1 MKMKSKL
8 LLIVCGGILSGAVHG
23 ADLEYPPESAFK
35 RVVLAENP
43 TKDPNGIVDPM
54 ELSVAKDGRVFFA
67 ERRGFVKY
75 LDPKS
80 GEVKT
85 VGKVDVFTGLEDGLL
100 GMTLDPNFE
109 DNGWIYLF
117 HSPPDQEENHVSR
130 FTIKDDQLDLSSQKT
145 LIRIKTQR
153 KECCHSGGS
162 LNFDAAGNLYASVGD
177 NTNPFASDG
186 FSPSDEQEDRS
197 PWDAQKSSA
206 NMNDL
211 RGKILRVRPLADGTV
226 EIPDGNLFPKD
237 GSQGR
242 PEIYV
247 MGNRNP
253 YRISVDPRTG
263 YLYWG
268 EVGPDAGSINP
279 DRGPAGFDEINQAR
293 TAGFFGWPYFIAN
306 NKAYTR
312 YDFANKKSLEK
323 WDPAKPINASPN
335 NTGGKELPPAQS
347 AFIYYP
353 HSLSARFPAVNA
365 GGGRTAM
372 AGPVYYHEDDL
383 KSPHKLP
390 AVFDHHLFIY
400 EWSRNWIIAVK
411 LDEDE
416 KIANPRKDL
425 HRFLPGMTFLRPMDM
440 ELGPDGC
447 LYVIQWGTQWSDN
460 SDTQILRIEYHGDS
474 PTG

>member
-1 MKMKSKL
+1 MNLSKGYFIGL
-8 LLIVCGGILSGAVHG
+8 YLGTVLSLWS

-35 RVVLAENP
+35 RVVLADNP
-43 TKDPNGIVDPM
+43 DKDPNGIVDPM
-54 ELSVAKDGRVFFA
+54 ELSIAKDGRVFFA
-67 ERRGFVKY
+67 ERRGKIKY
-75 LDPKS
+75 WSP
-80 GEVKT
+80 ET
-85 VGKVDVFTGLEDGLL
+85 GKVHWVGDVPVFTGLEDGLL
-100 GMTLDPNFE
+100 GMTLDPNFT

-117 HSPPDQEENHVSR
+117 HSPPDLEENHVSR
-130 FTIKDDQLDLSSQKT
+130 FTIVDDKLDLSSVKT

-162 LNFDAAGNLYASVGD
+162 LNFDAAGHLYASVGD

-186 FSPSDEQEDRS
+186 FSPSDEQEGRS

-211 RGKILRVRPLADGTV
+211 RGKILRVTPLADGSV
-226 EIPDGNLFPKD
+226 AIPDGNLFPKD

-253 YRISVDPRTG
+253 YRISIDPRTG

-268 EVGPDAGSINP
+268 EVGPDAGNLNAK
-279 DRGPAGFDEINQAR
+279 RGPAGFDEINQAR
-293 TAGFFGWPYFIAN
+293 QAGFFGWPYFIAN
-306 NKAYTR
+306 NKAYVR
-312 YDFANKKSLEK
+312 YDFGGKESLEP
-323 WDPAKPINASPN
+323 WDAAQPVNLSPN
-335 NTGGKELPPAQS
+335 NTGGKHLPAAQS

-372 AGPVYYHEDDL
+372 AGPVYYYDEEQ
-383 KSPHKLP
+383 KSPHRLP
-390 AVFDHHLFIY
+390 SVYDHHLFIY
-400 EWSRNWIIAVK
+400 EWSRNWIIAVR
-411 LDEDE
+411 LNEDE

-425 HRFLPGMTFLRPMDM
+425 HRFLPDMTFKRPMDM

-447 LYVIQWGTQWSDN
+447 LYLIQWGTQWGDN
-460 SDTQILRIEYHGDS
+460 NDTQLIRLEFHGNANA
-474 PTG
+474 G